1 MYVPKGNFVFCQQ
14 HPSPEN
20 RIGRIQ
26 AAIIEKYPNGV
37 PTGMIE

>member
-1 MYVPKGNFVFCQQ
+1 MFPKEISFFCQQ

-26 AAIIEKYPNGV
+26 AAIIEKYPNGI